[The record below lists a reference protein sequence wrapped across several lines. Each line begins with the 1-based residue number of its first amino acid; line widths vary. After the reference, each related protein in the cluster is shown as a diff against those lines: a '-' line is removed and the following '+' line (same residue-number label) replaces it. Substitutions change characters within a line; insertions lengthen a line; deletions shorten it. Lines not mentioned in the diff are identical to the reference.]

1 MHTQAVGGFWRQKLV
16 QPRHAAPSPGK
27 GRFWLFGPTAKQ
39 KLERRAI
46 VRFTI
51 GTLVDPSGVYLKVS
65 CLPGPLRTVPAAQ
78 AAHCRR
84 AAETIDQASRL
95 WASTRRSRL
104 APGVR
109 GEAGFLSFW
118 ASCQRLKTP
127 ALSSRGRGLAWHA
140 CREAGWQQRRR
151 SSAFA

>member
-1 MHTQAVGGFWRQKLV
+1 ML
-16 QPRHAAPSPGK
+16 
-27 GRFWLFGPTAKQ
+27 LFGPTAKQ

-127 ALSSRGRGLAWHA
+127 ALSSRERREVVVALLGTHA
-140 CREAGWQQRRR
+140 AKPGGSSGGGALPLLKRRRR
-151 SSAFA
+151 SGGS